1 MYRRT
6 AKPQPDPYPDKQKP
20 ERSYPAMTMTVEEM
34 ADELHISRPTAYEL
48 VKRSSFPAFRIGSR
62 ILVNRKGLQAW
73 IDGEC
78 EKDIS

>member
-6 AKPQPDPYPDKQKP
+6 AKPRPEPYPDKQKP

-48 VKRSSFPAFRIGSR
+48 VKRSSFPAFRIGNR
-62 ILVNRKGLQAW
+62 ILVNRKGLQVW

-78 EKDIS
+78 EKDVS

>member
-6 AKPQPDPYPDKQKP
+6 AKPQPEPYPDKQKP
-20 ERSYPAMTMTVEEM
+20 ERSYPSMTMTVEEM

-78 EKDIS
+78 EMDVS